1 MEICGSLI
9 NSIQTLM
16 QIHVM
21 LNFISLIAFL
31 EEDQWRNQMGKADK
45 QEFA

>member
-1 MEICGSLI
+1 MEICGSLV

-16 QIHVM
+16 QIHVT

>member
-1 MEICGSLI
+1 MEICGSLV

-16 QIHVM
+16 QIYVT

-31 EEDQWRNQMGKADK
+31 EEDQWRNQVGKADE

>member
-1 MEICGSLI
+1 MEICGSLV

-16 QIHVM
+16 QIYVM

-31 EEDQWRNQMGKADK
+31 EEDQWRN
-45 QEFA
+45 

>member
-1 MEICGSLI
+1 MEISGSLI

-31 EEDQWRNQMGKADK
+31 EEDQSRNQMGKADE

>member
-1 MEICGSLI
+1 MEICGSLV

>member
-1 MEICGSLI
+1 MEICGSLV

-16 QIHVM
+16 LIHVM

-31 EEDQWRNQMGKADK
+31 EEDQWRNQVGKADE